1 MGHIFISYSH
11 TDTEDAHV
19 LAAQLQERGFEVW
32 IDERLDHGSQW
43 PHELQ
48 KQLDSCSAF
57 IVIMRPLSYASEWVQ
72 SELQRARRKGK
83 PLFPLLLVGEGAGS
97 RWNPRSITMCA
108 AAPGM
113 TRRNGHDIQ
122 PRVGPGGIFLQRGV
136 WFRLRH
142 RWQPVGSRF

>member
-11 TDTEDAHV
+11 TDMEDAHV

-57 IVIMRPLSYASEWVQ
+57 IVIMRPLSYASEGC
-72 SELQRARRKGK
+72 RASCNGRAARKN
-83 PLFPLLLVGEGAGS
+83 LFFPFCWWA
-97 RWNPRSITMCA
+97 R
-108 AAPGM
+108 
-113 TRRNGHDIQ
+113 
-122 PRVGPGGIFLQRGV
+122 GPALGGIHAVLRCAP
-136 WFRLRH
+136 RLLA
-142 RWQPVGSRF
+142 

>member
-11 TDTEDAHV
+11 TDMEDAHV

-57 IVIMRPLSYASEWVQ
+57 IVIMRPLSYASEGC
-72 SELQRARRKGK
+72 RASCNGRAARETSFSPFAGGRGGRLSVESTQYYDVRRGSWHDQAKWSRH
-83 PLFPLLLVGEGAGS
+83 PAAAGV
-97 RWNPRSITMCA
+97 RWNFSTTWSLVS
-108 AAPGM
+108 AAP
-113 TRRNGHDIQ
+113 
-122 PRVGPGGIFLQRGV
+122 
-136 WFRLRH
+136 
-142 RWQPVGSRF
+142 

>member
-83 PLFPLLLVGEGAGS
+83 PLFPLLLVGEGAWLSVESIQYYDVRRGS
-97 RWNPRSITMCA
+97 W
-108 AAPGM
+108 
-113 TRRNGHDIQ
+113 HDQAKWSHIQ
-122 PRVGPGGIFLQRGV
+122 PRLGSGGIFLQRGV
-136 WFRLRH
+136 WFPLRH
-142 RWQPVGSRF
+142 GWQPVGSRF

>member
-11 TDTEDAHV
+11 TDMEDAHV

-72 SELQRARRKGK
+72 SELQRARRKGN
-83 PLFPLLLVGEGAGS
+83 LFFPFCWWA
-97 RWNPRSITMCA
+97 R
-108 AAPGM
+108 
-113 TRRNGHDIQ
+113 
-122 PRVGPGGIFLQRGV
+122 GPALGGIHAVLRCAP
-136 WFRLRH
+136 RLLA
-142 RWQPVGSRF
+142 